1 MLHCL
6 EPALMTNKLV
16 YIEHP
21 GHTLQIFFTI
31 KNTTF
36 QISNVCTTYTEL
48 LAFTKSVVEVRITM
62 VLKNFEAL

>member
-36 QISNVCTTYTEL
+36 CCVQISNVCTTYAEL
-48 LAFTKSVVEVRITM
+48 LAFTKSVVEVW
-62 VLKNFEAL
+62 F